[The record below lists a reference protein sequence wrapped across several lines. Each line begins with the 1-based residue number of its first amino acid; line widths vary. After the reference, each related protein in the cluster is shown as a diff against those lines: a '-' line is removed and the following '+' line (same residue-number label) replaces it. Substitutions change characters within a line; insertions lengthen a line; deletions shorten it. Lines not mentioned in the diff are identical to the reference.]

1 MDLHD
6 ATQFYYDCIAPHHDA
21 LPATLFSDHGKA
33 CMVCGTHTH
42 EYILDTRPNQAQFG
56 TRCPACNVFF
66 ESWTRAF
73 GRSGNL
79 SSLLSKA
86 TKGWVVVVSQ
96 DGLSLF
102 RNENVKAK
110 PKKDAPPVVSS
121 MEDEQEQVADAEA
134 MKGWP
139 EIPDERGL
147 HPFVTRVDA
156 PSAKAARFLAVCDAM
171 NRLQAGQTVMV
182 FATNDKYS
190 DFFGSIRPTMDATA
204 FFYGKGASLVSVDME
219 KWFPRVKLLSDFL
232 MATAKP
238 GSAPKKKVKDTKGT
252 DEDSPNDPVTVMR
265 EVVLKCVQA
274 VTLKE
279 GVRCCSAKE
288 DARLRKTLV
297 GFKRDNDERSCQMA
311 NVLLEWLNL
320 PDAAAE
326 LVNWLIGGAIEQK
339 ESANKAQPLAA

>member
-6 ATQFYYDCIAPHHDA
+6 ATQFYYDCVSSHNDG
-21 LPATLFSDHGKA
+21 LPVPLSSDHGKT
-33 CMVCGTHTH
+33 CMVCGTLTH
-42 EYILDTRPNQAQFG
+42 EYVLDTRPNQAQFG

-110 PKKDAPPVVSS
+110 PKKSAAQVVSG
-121 MEDEQEQVADAEA
+121 MEEEQERAVDAEA

-139 EIPDERGL
+139 EIPDKRGL

-171 NRLQAGQTVMV
+171 NRLHAGHTVMV

-204 FFYGKGASLVSVDME
+204 FFYGKGASSVSIDMG

-238 GSAPKKKVKDTKGT
+238 GSAPKKKIKDTKNT
-252 DEDSPNDPVTVMR
+252 DEDSPSDPVTVMR
-265 EVVLKCVQA
+265 EAVLKCVQA

-279 GVRCCSAKE
+279 GVRCYSTKE

-297 GFKRDNDERSCQMA
+297 GFKRDNDEELCHMSGI
-311 NVLLEWLNL
+311 LLDWLNL
-320 PDAAAE
+320 PDASAE
-326 LVNWLIGGAIEQK
+326 LVNWLIGGAIEYK
-339 ESANKAQPLAA
+339 ESANKAHPLAA